1 MHCRRQTSSPNEA
14 AAAPCRNALPPR
26 RRAGYSVRWQTAAE
40 ARIRAKNAHPQG
52 RRHSSQRCCWRQLQ
66 LHSTPKAPQSA
77 ATWIRH
83 AIRPDFTALHR
94 HHCRNSA
101 FGPPLMPRRCVPIAQ
116 TPPRANSASRQ
127 HKSKIAAHAF
137 RGTFRL
143 SRIPAA
149 TLYVAGPR
157 SMKTYRNGKVVLDTS
172 FKPTSRVAGHVFSA
186 NVHSALRI
194 GRNLLAIQAVRGWG
208 AVAASDVPAIHQLA
222 HGKIIVAKIVPAAWG
237 VNAKPLVITGV
248 AQRGRRTAG
257 LAIARLRRSQLAART
272 GARSHRKFAGFLPVE
287 SRCRTLR
294 LARLQGHVT
303 LSPHI

>member
-1 MHCRRQTSSPNEA
+1 LDPARNPAGLHRVAQAPLPEQCIWTTAHA
-14 AAAPCRNALPPR
+14 AALRTN
-26 RRAGYSVRWQTAAE
+26 
-40 ARIRAKNAHPQG
+40 
-52 RRHSSQRCCWRQLQ
+52 
-66 LHSTPKAPQSA
+66 
-77 ATWIRH
+77 
-83 AIRPDFTALHR
+83 
-94 HHCRNSA
+94 
-101 FGPPLMPRRCVPIAQ
+101 
-116 TPPRANSASRQ
+116 RANSASRQ

-222 HGKIIVAKIVPAAWG
+222 HGKIIVAKSFPPHG
-237 VNAKPLVITGV
+237 ESTP
-248 AQRGRRTAG
+248 GRW
-257 LAIARLRRSQLAART
+257 
-272 GARSHRKFAGFLPVE
+272 
-287 SRCRTLR
+287 
-294 LARLQGHVT
+294 
-303 LSPHI
+303 